1 MFSRRTTLKMIAS
14 IFAAVPFAS
23 RTSLACDPTGPYEP
37 EIIYTPKMH
46 LLSFYEGK
54 FNDFLNR
61 EYKNRWNWS
70 DEIAIR
76 GSHQPKIY
84 DDLNI
89 RKTEQA
95 LKHYHYMVENYFKAS
110 VNVSSILKYDE
121 SKIYCSKIDIIYADE
136 RSGDFFAIYII
147 AAISLGKNA
156 IPFYATRFRMTSNKP
171 KIYAALT
178 FSDVSTNDIVEV
190 KVSSLP
196 ATYKHLS
203 CVPYEFWYSD
213 A

>member
-14 IFAAVPFAS
+14 IFATVPFAS
-23 RTSLACDPTGPYEP
+23 RTSLACDSTGPYEP
-37 EIIYTPKMH
+37 IVVYTPKKH

-54 FNDFLNR
+54 FNDFLNH
-61 EYKNRWNWS
+61 EYKNRWSWS

-76 GSHQPKIY
+76 RGHPPEKY
-84 DDLNI
+84 DDLNF

-95 LKHYHYMVENYFKAS
+95 IKHYHYMVENYFKVG
-110 VNVSSILKYDE
+110 VNVSSNLKYDE

-136 RSGDFFAIYII
+136 RSDDFFAIYII
-147 AAISLGKNA
+147 AAVSLRKNA
-156 IPFYATRFRMTSNKP
+156 IPYYATRFRMTSNKP
-171 KIYAALT
+171 KIYAALI
-178 FSDVSTNDIVEV
+178 FRDINTNNIVEV

-196 ATYKHLS
+196 ATYKWIS
-203 CVPYEFWYSD
+203 CSPYEFWYRD